1 MNSKPLAAL
10 AERFKHHHGPM
21 SLLHKFS
28 DSGLHTALLIA
39 VVLIAA
45 AALVKAVTLTV
56 QMWTFEPVVVHGK
69 ASSTPPPAP
78 QAPTPQR

>member
-1 MNSKPLAAL
+1 MNSKSLAAF
-10 AERFKHHHGPM
+10 AERFRDHGPM

-45 AALVKAVTLTV
+45 VALVKAVTLTV
-56 QMWTFEPVVVHGK
+56 QMWTLEPVVIHGQSK
-69 ASSTPPPAP
+69 TTPPPAP
-78 QAPTPQR
+78 QPPTPQR